1 MEIIETEGIKI
12 PNSVIVS
19 GLTETESDDELFKV
33 LKQYGSFA
41 KTVRIDDKESE
52 FYRNVIIEYDGDQA
66 LQSLGPQ
73 LPYVHQLSTEP
84 GIKCHV
90 RALAS
95 VFTQQLGSSITKS
108 YLDRLKEIAELSGNN
123 FESILSEM
131 LSQMS
136 ADLTPG
142 PTEPGS
148 ISRNACEKT
157 YWTSPDGN
165 SDPIL
170 DPPSQIDD
178 VPSQPI
184 PIDLIEPTLRTSS
197 KILNPPEVQRLVVE
211 HVVRSGEVAVQGQVQ
226 PRLRVFSG
234 KCPRPGNEVDYDIWR
249 SSVEFILKDPS
260 LSDLHVSRRILDSL
274 LPPAADVI
282 RHLNPESPP
291 SAYLQ
296 LLDSAF
302 GAVEDGDE
310 LLAKFMNTLQDAGE
324 RPSTYLYRLQSAL
337 RATVKRGGVSP
348 EEADRHLLKQFC
360 RGCWDNDLI
369 TELRLEQKRNN
380 PPSFAQLLLMLRTE
394 EDRHTAKATRMK
406 QHLGSSKQRALMHSQ
421 KAWVSA
427 ELEQNEGPRVS
438 PLETETRE
446 LKKQIVKLQSQLANL
461 TIQTKHPKK
470 APSKEVV
477 KRPASSDQK
486 KSGAAASVVSV
497 NRKPTDRPRPWYC
510 FTCGEDGHI
519 ASSCTSE
526 PNPEL
531 VATKRKLLREKQ
543 LQWDSQ
549 NSIDSS
555 DLN

>member
-1 MEIIETEGIKI
+1 MEIIEAEGIII
-12 PNSVIVS
+12 PNSVIIS
-19 GLTETESDDELFKV
+19 GLTDTESDEELFDA
-33 LKQYGSFA
+33 LKRYGSFA

-52 FYRNVIIEYDGDQA
+52 FYQNVIIEYNSNQA
-66 LQSLGPQ
+66 LQILEQ
-73 LPYVHQLSTEP
+73 KLPYTHQLSSEP
-84 GIKCHV
+84 SVKYHV

-108 YLDRLKEIAELSGNN
+108 YLDRLREIAKLSGNN

-131 LSQMS
+131 LSQVS
-136 ADLTPG
+136 ADLP
-142 PTEPGS
+142 PEPAVSGS
-148 ISRNACEKT
+148 TGENTCEKP
-157 YWTSPDGN
+157 YWASPDGN
-165 SDPIL
+165 FDPIRN
-170 DPPSQIDD
+170 PPSQIDD
-178 VPSQPI
+178 VPSQPT
-184 PIDLIEPTLRTSS
+184 PINLIEPTLRTSS

-211 HVVRSGEVAVQGQVQ
+211 HVVRSSEVVAQGQIQ

-260 LSDLHVSRRILDSL
+260 LSDLHASRRILDSL

-282 RHLNPESPP
+282 KHLNPESPP

-337 RATVKRGGVSP
+337 SATVKRDGIVP
-348 EEADRHLLKQFC
+348 AEADRHLLKQFC

-369 TELRLEQKRNN
+369 AELRLEQKRNN

-406 QHLGSSKQRALMHSQ
+406 QHLGSSKQRAFMHSQ
-421 KAWVSA
+421 KAWISA
-427 ELEQNEGPRVS
+427 ELEQDEAPSVS
-438 PLETETRE
+438 PLETETRK

-461 TIQTKHPKK
+461 AVRPKHPKR
-470 APSKEVV
+470 APSQEVV
-477 KRPASSDQK
+477 KRPAPPDQR
-486 KSGAAASVVSV
+486 KSGAAASVVPV
-497 NRKPTDRPRPWYC
+497 NKKPTDRPRPWYC

-519 ASSCTSE
+519 ASTCSSE

-531 VATKRKLLREKQ
+531 VATKRRLLREKQ
-543 LQWDSQ
+543 LQWESQ
-549 NSIDSS
+549 NSSTSS

>member
-1 MEIIETEGIKI
+1 MEIIEAEGIII
-12 PNSVIVS
+12 PNSVIIS
-19 GLTETESDDELFKV
+19 GLTDTESDEELFDA
-33 LKQYGSFA
+33 LKRYGSFA

-52 FYRNVIIEYDGDQA
+52 FYQNVIIEYNSNQA
-66 LQSLGPQ
+66 LQTLEQ
-73 LPYVHQLSTEP
+73 KLPYTHQLSSEP
-84 GIKCHV
+84 SVKYHV

-108 YLDRLKEIAELSGNN
+108 YLDRLREIAKLSGNN

-131 LSQMS
+131 LSQVS
-136 ADLTPG
+136 ADLP
-142 PTEPGS
+142 PEPAVSGS
-148 ISRNACEKT
+148 TGENTCEKP
-157 YWTSPDGN
+157 YWASPDGN
-165 SDPIL
+165 FDPIRN
-170 DPPSQIDD
+170 PPSQIDD
-178 VPSQPI
+178 VPSQPT
-184 PIDLIEPTLRTSS
+184 PINLIEPTLRTSS

-211 HVVRSGEVAVQGQVQ
+211 HVVRSSEVVAQGQIQ

-260 LSDLHVSRRILDSL
+260 LSDLHASRRILDSL

-282 RHLNPESPP
+282 KHLNPESPP

-337 RATVKRGGVSP
+337 SATVKRDGIVP
-348 EEADRHLLKQFC
+348 AEADRHLLKQFC

-369 TELRLEQKRNN
+369 AELRLEQKRNN

-406 QHLGSSKQRALMHSQ
+406 QHLGSSKQRAFMHSQ
-421 KAWVSA
+421 KAWISA
-427 ELEQNEGPRVS
+427 ELEQDEAPSVS

-461 TIQTKHPKK
+461 AVRPKHPKR
-470 APSKEVV
+470 APSQEVV
-477 KRPASSDQK
+477 KRPAPPDQR
-486 KSGAAASVVSV
+486 KSGAAASVVPV
-497 NRKPTDRPRPWYC
+497 NKKPTDRPRPWYC

-519 ASSCTSE
+519 ASTCSSE

-531 VATKRKLLREKQ
+531 VATKRRLLREKQ
-543 LQWDSQ
+543 LQWESQ
-549 NSIDSS
+549 NSSTSS

>member
-1 MEIIETEGIKI
+1 MEIIEAEGIII
-12 PNSVIVS
+12 PNSVIIS
-19 GLTETESDDELFKV
+19 GLTDTESDEELFDA
-33 LKQYGSFA
+33 LKRYGSFA

-52 FYRNVIIEYDGDQA
+52 FYQNVIIEYNSNQA
-66 LQSLGPQ
+66 LQILEQ
-73 LPYVHQLSTEP
+73 KLPYTHQLSSEP
-84 GIKCHV
+84 SVKYHV

-108 YLDRLKEIAELSGNN
+108 YLDRLREIAKLSGNN

-131 LSQMS
+131 LSQVS
-136 ADLTPG
+136 ADLP
-142 PTEPGS
+142 PEPAVSGS
-148 ISRNACEKT
+148 TGENTCEKP
-157 YWTSPDGN
+157 YWASPDGN
-165 SDPIL
+165 FDPIRN
-170 DPPSQIDD
+170 PPSQIDD
-178 VPSQPI
+178 VPSQPT
-184 PIDLIEPTLRTSS
+184 PINLIEPTLRTSS

-211 HVVRSGEVAVQGQVQ
+211 HVVRSSEVVAQGQIQ

-260 LSDLHVSRRILDSL
+260 LSDLHASRRILDSL

-282 RHLNPESPP
+282 KHLNPESPP

-337 RATVKRGGVSP
+337 SATVKRDGIVP
-348 EEADRHLLKQFC
+348 AEADRHLLKQFC

-369 TELRLEQKRNN
+369 AELRLEQKRNN

-406 QHLGSSKQRALMHSQ
+406 QHLGSSKQRAFMHSQ
-421 KAWVSA
+421 KAWISA
-427 ELEQNEGPRVS
+427 ELEQDEAPSVS
-438 PLETETRE
+438 PLETETRK

-461 TIQTKHPKK
+461 AVRPKHPKR
-470 APSKEVV
+470 APSREVV
-477 KRPASSDQK
+477 KRPAPPDQR
-486 KSGAAASVVSV
+486 KSGAAASVVPV
-497 NRKPTDRPRPWYC
+497 NKKPTDRPRPWYC

-519 ASSCTSE
+519 ASTCSSE

-531 VATKRKLLREKQ
+531 VATKRRLLREKQ
-543 LQWDSQ
+543 LQWESQ
-549 NSIDSS
+549 NSSTSS

>member
-1 MEIIETEGIKI
+1 MEIIEAEGIII
-12 PNSVIVS
+12 PNSVIIS
-19 GLTETESDDELFKV
+19 GLTDTESDEELFDA
-33 LKQYGSFA
+33 LKRYGSFA

-52 FYRNVIIEYDGDQA
+52 FYQNVIIEYNSNQA
-66 LQSLGPQ
+66 LQILEQ
-73 LPYVHQLSTEP
+73 KLPYTHQLSSEP
-84 GIKCHV
+84 SVKYHV

-108 YLDRLKEIAELSGNN
+108 YLDRLREIAKLSGNN

-131 LSQMS
+131 LSQVS
-136 ADLTPG
+136 ADLP
-142 PTEPGS
+142 PEPAVSGS
-148 ISRNACEKT
+148 TGENTCEKP
-157 YWTSPDGN
+157 YWASPDGN
-165 SDPIL
+165 FDPIRN
-170 DPPSQIDD
+170 PPSQIDD
-178 VPSQPI
+178 VPSQPT
-184 PIDLIEPTLRTSS
+184 PINLIEPTLRTSS

-211 HVVRSGEVAVQGQVQ
+211 HVVRSSEVVAQGQIQ

-260 LSDLHVSRRILDSL
+260 LSDLHASRRILDSL

-282 RHLNPESPP
+282 KHLNPESPP

-337 RATVKRGGVSP
+337 SATVKRDGIVP
-348 EEADRHLLKQFC
+348 AEADRHLLKQFC

-369 TELRLEQKRNN
+369 AELRLEQKRNN

-406 QHLGSSKQRALMHSQ
+406 QHLGSSKQRAFMHSQ
-421 KAWVSA
+421 KAWISA
-427 ELEQNEGPRVS
+427 ELEQDEAPSVS
-438 PLETETRE
+438 PLETETRK

-461 TIQTKHPKK
+461 AVRPKHPKR
-470 APSKEVV
+470 APS
-477 KRPASSDQK
+477 
-486 KSGAAASVVSV
+486 
-497 NRKPTDRPRPWYC
+497 
-510 FTCGEDGHI
+510 
-519 ASSCTSE
+519 
-526 PNPEL
+526 
-531 VATKRKLLREKQ
+531 
-543 LQWDSQ
+543 
-549 NSIDSS
+549 
-555 DLN
+555 

>member
-1 MEIIETEGIKI
+1 MEIIEAEGIII
-12 PNSVIVS
+12 PNSVIIS
-19 GLTETESDDELFKV
+19 GLTDTESDEELFDA
-33 LKQYGSFA
+33 LKPYGSFA

-52 FYRNVIIEYDGDQA
+52 FYQNVIIEYNSNQA
-66 LQSLGPQ
+66 LQILEQ
-73 LPYVHQLSTEP
+73 KLPYTHQLSSEP
-84 GIKCHV
+84 SVKYHV

-108 YLDRLKEIAELSGNN
+108 YLDRLREIAKLSGNN

-131 LSQMS
+131 LSQVS
-136 ADLTPG
+136 ADLP
-142 PTEPGS
+142 PEPAVSGS
-148 ISRNACEKT
+148 TGENTCEKP
-157 YWTSPDGN
+157 YWASPDGN
-165 SDPIL
+165 FDPIRN
-170 DPPSQIDD
+170 PPSQIDD
-178 VPSQPI
+178 VPSQPT
-184 PIDLIEPTLRTSS
+184 PINLIEPTLRTSS

-211 HVVRSGEVAVQGQVQ
+211 HVVRSSEVVAQGQIQ

-260 LSDLHVSRRILDSL
+260 LSDLHASRRILDSL

-282 RHLNPESPP
+282 KHLNPESPP

-337 RATVKRGGVSP
+337 SATVKRDGIVP
-348 EEADRHLLKQFC
+348 AEADRHLLKQFC

-369 TELRLEQKRNN
+369 AELRLEQKRNN

-406 QHLGSSKQRALMHSQ
+406 QHLGSSKQRAFMHSQ
-421 KAWVSA
+421 KAWISA
-427 ELEQNEGPRVS
+427 ELEQDEAPSVS
-438 PLETETRE
+438 PLETETRK

-461 TIQTKHPKK
+461 AVRPKHPKR
-470 APSKEVV
+470 APSREVV
-477 KRPASSDQK
+477 KRPAPPDQR
-486 KSGAAASVVSV
+486 KSGAAASVVPV
-497 NRKPTDRPRPWYC
+497 NKKPTDRPRPWYC

-519 ASSCTSE
+519 ASTCSSE

-531 VATKRKLLREKQ
+531 VATKRRLLREKQ
-543 LQWDSQ
+543 LQWESQ
-549 NSIDSS
+549 NSSTSS

>member
-1 MEIIETEGIKI
+1 MEIIEAEGIII
-12 PNSVIVS
+12 PNSVIIS
-19 GLTETESDDELFKV
+19 GLTDTESDEELFDA
-33 LKQYGSFA
+33 LKRYGSFA

-52 FYRNVIIEYDGDQA
+52 FYQNVIIEYNSNQA
-66 LQSLGPQ
+66 LQTLEQ
-73 LPYVHQLSTEP
+73 KLPYTHQLSSEP
-84 GIKCHV
+84 SVKYHV

-108 YLDRLKEIAELSGNN
+108 YLDRLREIAKLSGNN

-131 LSQMS
+131 LSQVS
-136 ADLTPG
+136 ADLP
-142 PTEPGS
+142 PEPAVSGS
-148 ISRNACEKT
+148 TGENTCEKP
-157 YWTSPDGN
+157 YWASPDGN
-165 SDPIL
+165 FDPIRN
-170 DPPSQIDD
+170 PPSQIDD
-178 VPSQPI
+178 VPSQPT
-184 PIDLIEPTLRTSS
+184 PINLIEPTLRTSS

-211 HVVRSGEVAVQGQVQ
+211 HVVRSSEVVAQGQIQ

-260 LSDLHVSRRILDSL
+260 LSDLHASRRILDSL

-282 RHLNPESPP
+282 KHLNPESPP

-337 RATVKRGGVSP
+337 SATVKRDGIVP
-348 EEADRHLLKQFC
+348 AEADRHLLKQFC

-369 TELRLEQKRNN
+369 AELRLEQKRNN

-406 QHLGSSKQRALMHSQ
+406 QHLGSSKQRAFMHSQ
-421 KAWVSA
+421 KAWISA
-427 ELEQNEGPRVS
+427 ELEQDEAPSVS
-438 PLETETRE
+438 PLETEMRE

-461 TIQTKHPKK
+461 AVRPKHPKR
-470 APSKEVV
+470 APSQEVV
-477 KRPASSDQK
+477 KRPAPPDQR
-486 KSGAAASVVSV
+486 KSGAAASVVPV
-497 NRKPTDRPRPWYC
+497 NKKPTDRPRPWYC

-519 ASSCTSE
+519 ASTCSSE

-531 VATKRKLLREKQ
+531 VATKRRLLREKQ
-543 LQWDSQ
+543 LQWESQ
-549 NSIDSS
+549 NSSTSS

>member
-1 MEIIETEGIKI
+1 MEIIEAEGIII
-12 PNSVIVS
+12 PNSVIIS
-19 GLTETESDDELFKV
+19 GLTDTESDEELFDA
-33 LKQYGSFA
+33 LKRYGSFA

-52 FYRNVIIEYDGDQA
+52 FYQNVIIEYNSNQA
-66 LQSLGPQ
+66 LQTLEQ
-73 LPYVHQLSTEP
+73 KLPYTHQLSSEP
-84 GIKCHV
+84 SVKYHV

-108 YLDRLKEIAELSGNN
+108 YLDRLREIAKLSGNN

-131 LSQMS
+131 LSQVS
-136 ADLTPG
+136 ADLP
-142 PTEPGS
+142 PEPAVSGS
-148 ISRNACEKT
+148 TGENTCEKP
-157 YWTSPDGN
+157 YWASPDGN
-165 SDPIL
+165 FDPIRN
-170 DPPSQIDD
+170 PPSQIDD
-178 VPSQPI
+178 VPSQPT
-184 PIDLIEPTLRTSS
+184 PINLIEPTLRTSS

-211 HVVRSGEVAVQGQVQ
+211 HVVRSSEVVAQGQIQ

-260 LSDLHVSRRILDSL
+260 LSDLHASRRILDSL

-282 RHLNPESPP
+282 KHLNPESPP

-337 RATVKRGGVSP
+337 SATVKRDGIVP
-348 EEADRHLLKQFC
+348 AEADRHLLKQFC

-369 TELRLEQKRNN
+369 AELRLEQKRNN

-406 QHLGSSKQRALMHSQ
+406 QHLGSSKQRAFMHSQ
-421 KAWVSA
+421 KAWISA
-427 ELEQNEGPRVS
+427 ELEQDEAPSVS

-461 TIQTKHPKK
+461 AVRPKHPKR
-470 APSKEVV
+470 APSREVV
-477 KRPASSDQK
+477 KRPAPPDQR
-486 KSGAAASVVSV
+486 KSGAAASVVPV
-497 NRKPTDRPRPWYC
+497 NKKPTDRPRPWYC

-519 ASSCTSE
+519 ASTCSSE

-531 VATKRKLLREKQ
+531 VATKRRLLREKQ
-543 LQWDSQ
+543 LQWESQ
-549 NSIDSS
+549 NSSTSS

>member
-1 MEIIETEGIKI
+1 MEIIEAEGIII
-12 PNSVIVS
+12 PNSVIIS
-19 GLTETESDDELFKV
+19 GLTDTESDEELFDA
-33 LKQYGSFA
+33 LKRYGSFA

-52 FYRNVIIEYDGDQA
+52 FYQNVIIEYNSNQA
-66 LQSLGPQ
+66 LQTLEQ
-73 LPYVHQLSTEP
+73 KLPYTHQLSSEP
-84 GIKCHV
+84 SVKYHV

-108 YLDRLKEIAELSGNN
+108 YLDRLREIAKLSGNN

-131 LSQMS
+131 LSQVS
-136 ADLTPG
+136 ADLP
-142 PTEPGS
+142 PEPAVSGS
-148 ISRNACEKT
+148 TGENTCEKP
-157 YWTSPDGN
+157 YWASPDGN
-165 SDPIL
+165 FDPIRN
-170 DPPSQIDD
+170 PPSQIDD
-178 VPSQPI
+178 VPSQPT
-184 PIDLIEPTLRTSS
+184 PINLIEPTLRTSS

-211 HVVRSGEVAVQGQVQ
+211 HVVRSSEVVAQGQIQ

-260 LSDLHVSRRILDSL
+260 LSDLHASRRILDSL

-282 RHLNPESPP
+282 KHLNPESPP

-337 RATVKRGGVSP
+337 SATVKRDGIVP
-348 EEADRHLLKQFC
+348 AEADRHLLKQFC

-369 TELRLEQKRNN
+369 AELRLEQKRNN

-406 QHLGSSKQRALMHSQ
+406 QHLGSSKQRAFMHSQ
-421 KAWVSA
+421 KAWISA
-427 ELEQNEGPRVS
+427 ELEQDEAPSVS
-438 PLETETRE
+438 PLETETRK

-461 TIQTKHPKK
+461 AVRPKHPKR
-470 APSKEVV
+470 APSQEVV
-477 KRPASSDQK
+477 KRPAPPDQR
-486 KSGAAASVVSV
+486 KSGAAASVVPV
-497 NRKPTDRPRPWYC
+497 NKKPTDRPRPWYC

-519 ASSCTSE
+519 ASTCSSE

-531 VATKRKLLREKQ
+531 VATKRRLLREKQ
-543 LQWDSQ
+543 LQWESQ
-549 NSIDSS
+549 NSSTSS

>member
-1 MEIIETEGIKI
+1 MEIIEAEGIII
-12 PNSVIVS
+12 PNSVIIS
-19 GLTETESDDELFKV
+19 GLTDTESDEELFDA
-33 LKQYGSFA
+33 LKRYGSFA

-52 FYRNVIIEYDGDQA
+52 FYQNVIIEYNSNQA
-66 LQSLGPQ
+66 LQTLEQ
-73 LPYVHQLSTEP
+73 KLPYTHQLSSEP
-84 GIKCHV
+84 SVKYHV

-108 YLDRLKEIAELSGNN
+108 YLDRLREIAKLSGNN

-131 LSQMS
+131 LSQVS
-136 ADLTPG
+136 ADLP
-142 PTEPGS
+142 PEPAVSGS
-148 ISRNACEKT
+148 TGENTCEKP
-157 YWTSPDGN
+157 YWASPDGN
-165 SDPIL
+165 FDPIRN
-170 DPPSQIDD
+170 PPSQIDD
-178 VPSQPI
+178 VPSQPT
-184 PIDLIEPTLRTSS
+184 PINLIEPTLRTSS

-211 HVVRSGEVAVQGQVQ
+211 HVVRSSEVVAQGQIQ

-260 LSDLHVSRRILDSL
+260 LSDLHASRRILDSL

-282 RHLNPESPP
+282 KHLNPESPP

-337 RATVKRGGVSP
+337 SATVKRDGIVP
-348 EEADRHLLKQFC
+348 AEADRHLLKQFC

-369 TELRLEQKRNN
+369 AELRLEQKRNN

-406 QHLGSSKQRALMHSQ
+406 QHLGSSKQRAFMHSQ
-421 KAWVSA
+421 KAWISA
-427 ELEQNEGPRVS
+427 ELEQDEAPSVS
-438 PLETETRE
+438 PLETETRK

-461 TIQTKHPKK
+461 AVRPKHPKR
-470 APSKEVV
+470 APSREVV
-477 KRPASSDQK
+477 KRPAPPDQR
-486 KSGAAASVVSV
+486 KSGAAASVVPV
-497 NRKPTDRPRPWYC
+497 NKKPTDRPRPWYC

-519 ASSCTSE
+519 ASTCSSE

-531 VATKRKLLREKQ
+531 VATKRRLLREKQ
-543 LQWDSQ
+543 LQWESQ
-549 NSIDSS
+549 NSSTSS

>member
-1 MEIIETEGIKI
+1 MEIIEAEGIII
-12 PNSVIVS
+12 PNSVIIS
-19 GLTETESDDELFKV
+19 GLTDTESDEELFDA
-33 LKQYGSFA
+33 LKRYGSFA

-52 FYRNVIIEYDGDQA
+52 FYQNVIIEYNSNQA
-66 LQSLGPQ
+66 LQILEQ
-73 LPYVHQLSTEP
+73 KLPYTHQLSSEP
-84 GIKCHV
+84 SVKYHV

-108 YLDRLKEIAELSGNN
+108 YLDRLREIAKLSGNN

-131 LSQMS
+131 LSQVS
-136 ADLTPG
+136 ADLP
-142 PTEPGS
+142 PEPAVSGS
-148 ISRNACEKT
+148 TGENTCEKP
-157 YWTSPDGN
+157 YWASPDGN
-165 SDPIL
+165 FDPIRN
-170 DPPSQIDD
+170 PPSQIDD
-178 VPSQPI
+178 VPSQPT
-184 PIDLIEPTLRTSS
+184 PINLIEPTLRTSS

-211 HVVRSGEVAVQGQVQ
+211 HVVRSSEVVAQGQIQ

-260 LSDLHVSRRILDSL
+260 LSDLHASRRILDSL

-282 RHLNPESPP
+282 KHLNPESPP

-337 RATVKRGGVSP
+337 SATVKRDGIVP
-348 EEADRHLLKQFC
+348 AEADRHLLKQFC

-369 TELRLEQKRNN
+369 AELRLEQKRNN

-406 QHLGSSKQRALMHSQ
+406 QHLGSSKQRAFMHSQ
-421 KAWVSA
+421 KAWISA
-427 ELEQNEGPRVS
+427 ELEQDEAPSVS

-461 TIQTKHPKK
+461 AVRPKHPKR
-470 APSKEVV
+470 APSREVV
-477 KRPASSDQK
+477 KRPAPPDQR
-486 KSGAAASVVSV
+486 KSGAAASVVPV
-497 NRKPTDRPRPWYC
+497 NKKPTDRPRPWYC

-519 ASSCTSE
+519 ASTCSSE

-531 VATKRKLLREKQ
+531 VATKRRLLREKQ
-543 LQWDSQ
+543 LQWESQ
-549 NSIDSS
+549 NSSTSS

>member
-1 MEIIETEGIKI
+1 MDIIETEGIQI

-19 GLTETESDDELFKV
+19 GLTETESDDELFNT
-33 LKQYGSFA
+33 LKKYGSVV

-52 FYRNVIIEYDGDQA
+52 FYRNVIIEYDSDRA

-73 LPYVHQLSTEP
+73 LPYIHQLSSEP

-108 YLDRLKEIAELSGNN
+108 YLERLKEIAELSGNN

-142 PTEPGS
+142 PAEPGS
-148 ISRNACEKT
+148 ASGNTCEKP
-157 YWTSPDGN
+157 YWASPDGN
-165 SDPIL
+165 SDPIP
-170 DPPSQIDD
+170 DPLSQSDD
-178 VPSQPI
+178 MPSQPI
-184 PIDLIEPTLRTSS
+184 PINLIEPTLEPSS

-211 HVVRSGEVAVQGQVQ
+211 HVVRSGEVAAQGQVQ

-234 KCPRPGNEVDYDIWR
+234 KCPKPGNEVDYDIWR

-282 RHLNPESPP
+282 KHLNPESPP
-291 SAYLQ
+291 AAYLQ

-337 RATVKRGGVSP
+337 RVTVKRGGIIP

-406 QHLGSSKQRALMHSQ
+406 QHLGPSKQRALMHSQ

-427 ELEQNEGPRVS
+427 ELEQEEAPRVS
-438 PLETETRE
+438 PLETEKRE

-461 TIQTKHPKK
+461 AIRPKHPKK
-470 APSKEVV
+470 APSQAVV
-477 KRPASSDQK
+477 KRPAPSDQR
-486 KSGAAASVVSV
+486 KSGAAARVVSV
-497 NRKPTDRPRPWYC
+497 NRKLTDRPRPWYC

-531 VATKRKLLREKQ
+531 VATKRRLLREKQ
-543 LQWDSQ
+543 LQWESQ
-549 NSIDSS
+549 NSTTSS

>member
-1 MEIIETEGIKI
+1 M
-12 PNSVIVS
+12 
-19 GLTETESDDELFKV
+19 
-33 LKQYGSFA
+33 
-41 KTVRIDDKESE
+41 
-52 FYRNVIIEYDGDQA
+52 
-66 LQSLGPQ
+66 
-73 LPYVHQLSTEP
+73 
-84 GIKCHV
+84 
-90 RALAS
+90 
-95 VFTQQLGSSITKS
+95 FTQQLGSSITKS
-108 YLDRLKEIAELSGNN
+108 YLDRLREIAKLSGNN

-131 LSQMS
+131 LSQVS
-136 ADLTPG
+136 ADLP
-142 PTEPGS
+142 PEPAVSGS
-148 ISRNACEKT
+148 TGENTCEKP
-157 YWTSPDGN
+157 YWASPDGN
-165 SDPIL
+165 FDPIRN
-170 DPPSQIDD
+170 PPSQIDD
-178 VPSQPI
+178 VPSQPT
-184 PIDLIEPTLRTSS
+184 PINLIEPTLRTSS

-211 HVVRSGEVAVQGQVQ
+211 HVVRSSEVVAQGQIQ

-260 LSDLHVSRRILDSL
+260 LSDLHASRRILDSL

-282 RHLNPESPP
+282 KHLNPESPP

-337 RATVKRGGVSP
+337 SATVKRDGIVP
-348 EEADRHLLKQFC
+348 AEADRHLLKQFC

-369 TELRLEQKRNN
+369 AELRLEQKRNN

-406 QHLGSSKQRALMHSQ
+406 QHLGSSKQRAFMHSQ
-421 KAWVSA
+421 KAWISA
-427 ELEQNEGPRVS
+427 ELEQDEAPSVS
-438 PLETETRE
+438 PLETETRK

-461 TIQTKHPKK
+461 AVRPKHPKR
-470 APSKEVV
+470 APSREVV
-477 KRPASSDQK
+477 KRPAPPDQR
-486 KSGAAASVVSV
+486 KSGAAASVVPV
-497 NRKPTDRPRPWYC
+497 NKKPTDRPRPWYC

-519 ASSCTSE
+519 ASTCSSE

-531 VATKRKLLREKQ
+531 VATKRRLLREKQ
-543 LQWDSQ
+543 LQWESQ
-549 NSIDSS
+549 NSSTSS

>member
-1 MEIIETEGIKI
+1 MEIIEAEGIII
-12 PNSVIVS
+12 PNSVIIS
-19 GLTETESDDELFKV
+19 GLTDTESDEELFDA
-33 LKQYGSFA
+33 LKRYGSFA

-52 FYRNVIIEYDGDQA
+52 FYQNVIIEYNSNQA
-66 LQSLGPQ
+66 LQTLEQ
-73 LPYVHQLSTEP
+73 KLPYTHQLSSEP
-84 GIKCHV
+84 SVKYHV

-108 YLDRLKEIAELSGNN
+108 YLDRLREIAKLSGNN

-131 LSQMS
+131 LSQVS
-136 ADLTPG
+136 ADLP
-142 PTEPGS
+142 PEPAVSGS
-148 ISRNACEKT
+148 TGENTCEKS
-157 YWTSPDGN
+157 YWASPDGN
-165 SDPIL
+165 FDPIRN
-170 DPPSQIDD
+170 PPSQIDD
-178 VPSQPI
+178 VPSQPT
-184 PIDLIEPTLRTSS
+184 PINLIEPTLRTSS

-211 HVVRSGEVAVQGQVQ
+211 HVVRSSEVVAQGQIQ

-260 LSDLHVSRRILDSL
+260 LSDLHASRRILDSL

-282 RHLNPESPP
+282 KHLNPESPP

-337 RATVKRGGVSP
+337 SATVKRDGIVP
-348 EEADRHLLKQFC
+348 AEADRHLLKQFC

-369 TELRLEQKRNN
+369 AELRLEQKRNN

-406 QHLGSSKQRALMHSQ
+406 QHLGSSKQRAFMHSQ
-421 KAWVSA
+421 KAWISA
-427 ELEQNEGPRVS
+427 ELEQDEAPSVS
-438 PLETETRE
+438 PLETETRK

-461 TIQTKHPKK
+461 AVRPKHPKR
-470 APSKEVV
+470 APSREVV
-477 KRPASSDQK
+477 KRPAPPDQR
-486 KSGAAASVVSV
+486 KSGAAASVVPV
-497 NRKPTDRPRPWYC
+497 NKKPTDRPRPWYC

-519 ASSCTSE
+519 ASTCSSE

-531 VATKRKLLREKQ
+531 VATKRRLLREKQ
-543 LQWDSQ
+543 LQWESQ
-549 NSIDSS
+549 NSSTSS

>member
-1 MEIIETEGIKI
+1 MEIIEAEGIII

-19 GLTETESDDELFKV
+19 GLTDTESDDELFDA
-33 LKQYGSFA
+33 LKQHGSFL

-52 FYRNVIIEYDGDQA
+52 FYQNVIVEYNSNQA
-66 LQSLGPQ
+66 LQSLGPK
-73 LPYVHQLSTEP
+73 LPYTHQLSSEP
-84 GIKCHV
+84 SVKGHV

-136 ADLTPG
+136 ADLP
-142 PTEPGS
+142 PEAAVSGS
-148 ISRNACEKT
+148 TGENTCEKP
-157 YWTSPDGN
+157 YWASPDGN
-165 SDPIL
+165 FDPIRN
-170 DPPSQIDD
+170 PPSQIDD
-178 VPSQPI
+178 EPSQPT
-184 PIDLIEPTLRTSS
+184 PINLIEPTLRTSS
-197 KILNPPEVQRLVVE
+197 KFLNPPEVQRLVVE
-211 HVVRSGEVAVQGQVQ
+211 HVVRSSEVVAQGPAQ

-234 KCPRPGNEVDYDIWR
+234 KYPRPGNEVDYDIWR

-260 LSDLHVSRRILDSL
+260 LSDLHASRRILDSL
-274 LPPAADVI
+274 LPPAADVTK
-282 RHLNPESPP
+282 HLNPESPP

-337 RATVKRGGVSP
+337 RATVKRDGIIP

-369 TELRLEQKRNN
+369 AELRLEQKRNN

-394 EDRHTAKATRMK
+394 EDKHTAKATRMK
-406 QHLGSSKQRALMHSQ
+406 QHLGSSKQRAFMHSQ

-427 ELEQNEGPRVS
+427 ELEQDESPRVS

-461 TIQTKHPKK
+461 AVRPQNSKRT
-470 APSKEVV
+470 PSREVV
-477 KRPASSDQK
+477 KRPAPPDQR
-486 KSGAAASVVSV
+486 KSGAAASVVPV
-497 NRKPTDRPRPWYC
+497 NKKPTDRPRPWYC

-519 ASSCTSE
+519 ASSCSSE

-531 VATKRKLLREKQ
+531 VATKRRLLREKQ
-543 LQWDSQ
+543 IQWESQ
-549 NSIDSS
+549 NPHTSS